1 MVIWV
6 LGDQIMVKILQLANV
21 TLEEQIHLFTD
32 CTLWALGH

>member
-1 MVIWV
+1 
-6 LGDQIMVKILQLANV
+6 MVKILQLTNV